1 MLRLVI
7 DDKIPFIREA
17 AARLGECIFLPGAAI
32 TADDV
37 READVLITRTR
48 TQVNRALLEGSKVQL
63 VVTATIGHDHIDKAY
78 LAEKGIAWHNC
89 PGCNARSV
97 AQYVRNSLWIAA
109 AEGCFA
115 EGESSSC
122 TTGGTLATNV
132 GTLGAGESSSST
144 NKGTLGENMGALGA
158 EKNSFGANRP
168 TTDKNLGSSPHST
181 AHNVA
186 HSKAF
191 DSTNAPFCAT
201 LRGLTVGIVGVGH
214 VGTAVAEILAAEG
227 CRVLRCDPPK
237 GEPHTLADLAREA
250 DVISLHTPLTFEG
263 EHATFHLADRA
274 FFESLQR
281 CRVFINAARGECA
294 DTAAVEWALSE
305 GKIRAA
311 VIDTWENE
319 PHISTSLLR
328 AALIATPHVAGYSA
342 DGKANGT
349 RMSLEAVARHFGLDA
364 HFDIPAPA
372 LPAGFVYGALPTTL
386 THRLPERALAQLRLY
401 NPLTDTERLRAAP
414 EDFEQQRGN
423 YPLRREEIR

>member
-48 TQVNRALLEGSKVQL
+48 TQVNRALLDGSKVQL

-115 EGESSSC
+115 EWESSSC

-132 GTLGAGESSSST
+132 GTLA
-144 NKGTLGENMGALGA
+144 ENMGALGA

-186 HSKAF
+186 CSKTF
-191 DSTNAPFCAT
+191 DPTSAQFCAT

-214 VGTAVAEILAAEG
+214 VGTAVTEILAAEG

-263 EHATFHLADRA
+263 EHATFHLADRI

-281 CRVFINAARGECA
+281 CRVFVNAARGECA

-319 PHISTSLLR
+319 PHISASLLR
-328 AALIATPHVAGYSA
+328 DALIATPHVAGYSA

-364 HFDIPAPA
+364 HFDIPTPA
-372 LPAGFVYGALPTTL
+372 LPADFVYGALPTTL
-386 THRLPERALAQLRLY
+386 SHRLPERALAQLRLY

-414 EDFEQQRGN
+414 EDFELQRGN

>member
-17 AARLGECIFLPGAAI
+17 AARLGECVFLPGAAI

-37 READVLITRTR
+37 REANVLITRTR

-97 AQYVRNSLWIAA
+97 AQYVRNSLWIAVA
-109 AEGCFA
+109 RGCFFTHR
-115 EGESSSC
+115 
-122 TTGGTLATNV
+122 TTAD
-132 GTLGAGESSSST
+132 E
-144 NKGTLGENMGALGA
+144 
-158 EKNSFGANRP
+158 
-168 TTDKNLGSSPHST
+168 NLGNLCDST
-181 AHNVA
+181 AHNFA
-186 HSKAF
+186 FSKHSDPTSAQ
-191 DSTNAPFCAT
+191 FCAT
-201 LRGLTVGIVGVGH
+201 LSGLTVGIVGVGH
-214 VGTAVAEILAAEG
+214 VGTAVAEMLEAEG

-250 DVISLHTPLTFEG
+250 DVISLHTPLTREG

-281 CRVFINAARGECA
+281 CRVFVNAARGECA
-294 DTAAVEWALSE
+294 DTAAVEWALAE

-319 PHISTSLLR
+319 PHISASLLR
-328 AALIATPHVAGYSA
+328 DALIATPHVAGYSA

-364 HFDIPAPA
+364 HFDIAAPA
-372 LPAGFVYGALPTTL
+372 LPAGFVYGALPTVL
-386 THRLPERALAQLRLY
+386 AEHLPERALAQLRLY
-401 NPLTDTERLRAAP
+401 NPLTDTERLRTTP
-414 EDFEQQRGN
+414 EDFELQRGN

>member
-48 TQVNRALLEGSKVQL
+48 TQVNRALLDGSKVQL

-89 PGCNARSV
+89 PGCNAHSV

-122 TTGGTLATNV
+122 TTEGNLATNV
-132 GTLGAGESSSST
+132 D
-144 NKGTLGENMGALGA
+144 ALGA
-158 EKNSFGANRP
+158 EKSSFGAKRP
-168 TTDKNLGSSPHST
+168 TTDKNLGNFHDST

-191 DSTNAPFCAT
+191 DPMSAPFCAT
-201 LRGLTVGIVGVGH
+201 LSGLTVGIVGVGH

-237 GEPHTLADLAREA
+237 GEPHMLVDLAREA

-263 EHATFHLADRA
+263 EHVTFHLADRS

-281 CRVFINAARGECA
+281 CRVFVNAARGECA

-319 PHISTSLLR
+319 PHISASLLR
-328 AALIATPHVAGYSA
+328 DALIATPHVAGYSA

-372 LPAGFVYGALPTTL
+372 LPAGFVYGTLPTTL

>member
-17 AARLGECIFLPGAAI
+17 AACLGECVFLPGAAI

-109 AEGCFA
+109 AEGCF
-115 EGESSSC
+115 
-122 TTGGTLATNV
+122 
-132 GTLGAGESSSST
+132 
-144 NKGTLGENMGALGA
+144 
-158 EKNSFGANRP
+158 GANRP
-168 TTDKNLGSSPHST
+168 TTDKNLDNLPHST

-186 HSKAF
+186 CSKAF
-191 DSTNAPFCAT
+191 DPTSASFCAT

-237 GEPHTLADLAREA
+237 GEPHTLADLACEA

-281 CRVFINAARGECA
+281 CRVFVNAARGECA

-319 PHISTSLLR
+319 PHISASLLR
-328 AALIATPHVAGYSA
+328 DALIATPHVAGYSA

-372 LPAGFVYGALPTTL
+372 LPADFVYGALPTTL

-414 EDFEQQRGN
+414 ENFELQRGN

>member
-109 AEGCFA
+109 AEGCF
-115 EGESSSC
+115 GEKAPTSTTNLNSGSQKSKHNFDSSESFASSS
-122 TTGGTLATNV
+122 AQ
-132 GTLGAGESSSST
+132 
-144 NKGTLGENMGALGA
+144 
-158 EKNSFGANRP
+158 R
-168 TTDKNLGSSPHST
+168 
-181 AHNVA
+181 
-186 HSKAF
+186 
-191 DSTNAPFCAT
+191 CAT
-201 LRGLTVGIVGVGH
+201 LSGLTVGIVGVGH

-319 PHISTSLLR
+319 PHISASLLR
-328 AALIATPHVAGYSA
+328 DALIATPHVAGYSA

-349 RMSLEAVARHFGLDA
+349 RMSLEAVARHFGLDT
-364 HFDIPAPA
+364 HFDIPTPA

-401 NPLTDTERLRAAP
+401 NPLTATERLRAAP
-414 EDFEQQRGN
+414 EDFELQRGN

>member
-17 AARLGECIFLPGAAI
+17 AVRLGECVFLPGAAI

-115 EGESSSC
+115 EGEGC
-122 TTGGTLATNV
+122 FDTDERRFEANERDF
-132 GTLGAGESSSST
+132 AADERAFST
-144 NKGTLGENMGALGA
+144 NEGECA
-158 EKNSFGANRP
+158 ANVP
-168 TTDKNLGSSPHST
+168 TTDKNLGKLPHST
-181 AHNVA
+181 THNVA
-186 HSKAF
+186 CSKAF
-191 DSTNAPFCAT
+191 DPTNAPFCAT

-294 DTAAVEWALSE
+294 DTTAVEWALSE

-319 PHISTSLLR
+319 PHISASLLR
-328 AALIATPHVAGYSA
+328 DALIATPHVAGYSA

-372 LPAGFVYGALPTTL
+372 LPTDFVYGALPTTL
-386 THRLPERALAQLRLY
+386 SHRLPERALAQLRLY

-414 EDFEQQRGN
+414 EDFELQRGN

>member
-109 AEGCFA
+109 AEGCFDEKA
-115 EGESSSC
+115 PTSTTNLNSGSQKSKHNFDSSESFASSSAQRC
-122 TTGGTLATNV
+122 
-132 GTLGAGESSSST
+132 
-144 NKGTLGENMGALGA
+144 
-158 EKNSFGANRP
+158 ANLS
-168 TTDKNLGSSPHST
+168 D
-181 AHNVA
+181 
-186 HSKAF
+186 
-191 DSTNAPFCAT
+191 
-201 LRGLTVGIVGVGH
+201 LTVGIVGVGH

-294 DTAAVEWALSE
+294 DTSAVEWALSE
-305 GKIRAA
+305 GKIRAS

-319 PHISTSLLR
+319 PHISASLLR

-372 LPAGFVYGALPTTL
+372 LPADFVYGALPTTL

>member
-115 EGESSSC
+115 ERESSSC

-132 GTLGAGESSSST
+132 GTLGAGKS
-144 NKGTLGENMGALGA
+144 
-158 EKNSFGANRP
+158 SFGANRP

-181 AHNVA
+181 THNVA
-186 HSKAF
+186 CSKAF
-191 DSTNAPFCAT
+191 DPTNAPFCVT

-214 VGTAVAEILAAEG
+214 VGTAVAEILATEG

-319 PHISTSLLR
+319 PHISASLLR
-328 AALIATPHVAGYSA
+328 DALIATPHVAGYSA

-349 RMSLEAVARHFGLDA
+349 RMSLEAVARLFGLDA

-372 LPAGFVYGALPTTL
+372 LPADFVYGALPTTL

-401 NPLTDTERLRAAP
+401 NPLTDTELLRAAP
-414 EDFEQQRGN
+414 EDFELQRGN

>member
-17 AARLGECIFLPGAAI
+17 AARLGECVFLPGAAI

-89 PGCNARSV
+89 PGCNAHSV

-109 AEGCFA
+109 AEGCF
-115 EGESSSC
+115 
-122 TTGGTLATNV
+122 GTNC
-132 GTLGAGESSSST
+132 
-144 NKGTLGENMGALGA
+144 
-158 EKNSFGANRP
+158 P
-168 TTDKNLGSSPHST
+168 TADENLGNLCDST
-181 AHNVA
+181 AHNFVFSK
-186 HSKAF
+186 HS
-191 DSTNAPFCAT
+191 DPTNAPFCAT

-319 PHISTSLLR
+319 PHISASLLR
-328 AALIATPHVAGYSA
+328 DALITTPHVAGYSA

>member
-48 TQVNRALLEGSKVQL
+48 TQVNRALLDGSKVQL

-115 EGESSSC
+115 EWESSSC

-132 GTLGAGESSSST
+132 GTLA
-144 NKGTLGENMGALGA
+144 ENMDALGA
-158 EKNSFGANRP
+158 GKSRFGAKRP
-168 TTDKNLGSSPHST
+168 TTDKNLGNLPHST

-191 DSTNAPFCAT
+191 DPPSAPFCAT

-319 PHISTSLLR
+319 PHISASLLR
-328 AALIATPHVAGYSA
+328 DALIATPHVAGYSA

-349 RMSLEAVARHFGLDA
+349 RMSLEAVARHFGLDT
-364 HFDIPAPA
+364 HFDIPTPA

-414 EDFEQQRGN
+414 EDFELQRGN

>member
-89 PGCNARSV
+89 PGCNAHSV

-109 AEGCFA
+109 AEGCF
-115 EGESSSC
+115 
-122 TTGGTLATNV
+122 
-132 GTLGAGESSSST
+132 
-144 NKGTLGENMGALGA
+144 
-158 EKNSFGANRP
+158 GANRP
-168 TTDKNLGSSPHST
+168 TTDKNLDNLPHST

-186 HSKAF
+186 CSKAF
-191 DSTNAPFCAT
+191 DPTSAPFCAT

-281 CRVFINAARGECA
+281 CRVFINAARGECT

-319 PHISTSLLR
+319 PHISASLLR

-372 LPAGFVYGALPTTL
+372 LPAEFSYGALPTTL

-414 EDFEQQRGN
+414 EDFELQRGN

>member
-115 EGESSSC
+115 ERESSSC

-132 GTLGAGESSSST
+132 GTLG
-144 NKGTLGENMGALGA
+144 ENMGALGENMGTLGA
-158 EKNSFGANRP
+158 GKSSFGANRP

-181 AHNVA
+181 THNVA
-186 HSKAF
+186 CSKAF
-191 DSTNAPFCAT
+191 DPTNAPFCVT

-214 VGTAVAEILAAEG
+214 VGTAVAEILATEG

-319 PHISTSLLR
+319 PHISASLLR
-328 AALIATPHVAGYSA
+328 DALIATPHVAGYSA

-364 HFDIPAPA
+364 HFDIPTPA
-372 LPAGFVYGALPTTL
+372 LPADFVYGALPTTL

-401 NPLTDTERLRAAP
+401 NPLTDCERLRAAP

>member
-17 AARLGECIFLPGAAI
+17 AARLGECVFLPGAAI

-109 AEGCFA
+109 AEGCF
-115 EGESSSC
+115 
-122 TTGGTLATNV
+122 
-132 GTLGAGESSSST
+132 
-144 NKGTLGENMGALGA
+144 
-158 EKNSFGANRP
+158 GANCP
-168 TTDKNLGSSPHST
+168 TADENLGNLCDST
-181 AHNVA
+181 THNTVF
-186 HSKAF
+186 SKAF
-191 DSTNAPFCAT
+191 DPTNAPFCAT

-294 DTAAVEWALSE
+294 DTTAVEWALSE
-305 GKIRAA
+305 EKIRAA

-319 PHISTSLLR
+319 PHISASLLR

-372 LPAGFVYGALPTTL
+372 LPAEFSYGELPTTL

>member
-32 TADDV
+32 SADDV

-48 TQVNRALLEGSKVQL
+48 TQVNRALLDGSKVQL

-109 AEGCFA
+109 AEGCFDEKA
-115 EGESSSC
+115 PTSTTNLNSGSQKSKHNFDSSESFASSSAQRC
-122 TTGGTLATNV
+122 
-132 GTLGAGESSSST
+132 
-144 NKGTLGENMGALGA
+144 
-158 EKNSFGANRP
+158 AN
-168 TTDKNLGSSPHST
+168 LS
-181 AHNVA
+181 
-186 HSKAF
+186 
-191 DSTNAPFCAT
+191 
-201 LRGLTVGIVGVGH
+201 GLTVGIVGVGH

-294 DTAAVEWALSE
+294 DTAALEWALSE

-319 PHISTSLLR
+319 PHISASLLS

-349 RMSLEAVARHFGLDA
+349 RMSLEAVARHFGLDV

>member
-17 AARLGECIFLPGAAI
+17 AARLGECIFLPGAAM
-32 TADDV
+32 TADDL

-48 TQVNRALLEGSKVQL
+48 TQVNRALLDGSKVQL

-78 LAEKGIAWHNC
+78 LAEKDIAWHNC

-109 AEGCFA
+109 AKGC
-115 EGESSSC
+115 
-122 TTGGTLATNV
+122 
-132 GTLGAGESSSST
+132 
-144 NKGTLGENMGALGA
+144 
-158 EKNSFGANRP
+158 FGANCP
-168 TTDKNLGSSPHST
+168 TADENLDNSPHST
-181 AHNVA
+181 THNVA
-186 HSKAF
+186 CSKTF
-191 DSTNAPFCAT
+191 DPRNAPFCAT

-263 EHATFHLADRA
+263 EHATFHLADRS
-274 FFESLQR
+274 FFENLQR

-319 PHISTSLLR
+319 PHISVSLLR

-372 LPAGFVYGALPTTL
+372 LPAEFSYGTLPTTL

-401 NPLTDTERLRAAP
+401 NPLTDTDRLRAAP

>member
-109 AEGCFA
+109 AEGCF
-115 EGESSSC
+115 
-122 TTGGTLATNV
+122 
-132 GTLGAGESSSST
+132 
-144 NKGTLGENMGALGA
+144 
-158 EKNSFGANRP
+158 GANCP
-168 TTDKNLGSSPHST
+168 TTDKNLGNLPHST

-186 HSKAF
+186 YSKAF
-191 DSTNAPFCAT
+191 DPTNASFCAT

-263 EHATFHLADRA
+263 EHATFHLADRS

-281 CRVFINAARGECA
+281 CRVFVNAARGECA

-319 PHISTSLLR
+319 PHISASLLR

-386 THRLPERALAQLRLY
+386 SHRLPERALAQLRLY

>member
-48 TQVNRALLEGSKVQL
+48 TQVNRALLDGSKVQL

-89 PGCNARSV
+89 PGCNAHSV

-109 AEGCFA
+109 AEGCF
-115 EGESSSC
+115 
-122 TTGGTLATNV
+122 
-132 GTLGAGESSSST
+132 
-144 NKGTLGENMGALGA
+144 
-158 EKNSFGANRP
+158 GANRP
-168 TTDKNLGSSPHST
+168 TSDKNLGNLPHST
-181 AHNVA
+181 THNVA
-186 HSKAF
+186 YSKAF
-191 DSTNAPFCAT
+191 DPTNASFCAT

-263 EHATFHLADRA
+263 EHATFHLADRS

-281 CRVFINAARGECA
+281 CRVFVNAARGECA

-319 PHISTSLLR
+319 PHISASLLR

-386 THRLPERALAQLRLY
+386 SHRLPERALAQLRLY

>member
-78 LAEKGIAWHNC
+78 LAEKGITWHNC

-109 AEGCFA
+109 AEGCF
-115 EGESSSC
+115 
-122 TTGGTLATNV
+122 
-132 GTLGAGESSSST
+132 
-144 NKGTLGENMGALGA
+144 
-158 EKNSFGANRP
+158 GANCP
-168 TTDKNLGSSPHST
+168 TADENLDNLPHST

-186 HSKAF
+186 CSKAF
-191 DSTNAPFCAT
+191 DPTNAPFCAT

-263 EHATFHLADRA
+263 EHTTFHLADRS

-281 CRVFINAARGECA
+281 CRVFVNAARGECA
-294 DTAAVEWALSE
+294 NTAAVEWALSE

-319 PHISTSLLR
+319 PHISASLLR

-372 LPAGFVYGALPTTL
+372 LPAEFSYGALPTTL

-414 EDFEQQRGN
+414 EDFELQRGN

>member
-17 AARLGECIFLPGAAI
+17 AARLGECVFLPGAAI

-109 AEGCFA
+109 AEGCF
-115 EGESSSC
+115 
-122 TTGGTLATNV
+122 
-132 GTLGAGESSSST
+132 
-144 NKGTLGENMGALGA
+144 
-158 EKNSFGANRP
+158 GANCP
-168 TTDKNLGSSPHST
+168 TADENLGNLCDST

-186 HSKAF
+186 CSKAF
-191 DSTNAPFCAT
+191 DPTNAPFCAT

-319 PHISTSLLR
+319 PHISASLLR
-328 AALIATPHVAGYSA
+328 DALIATPHVAGYSA

-349 RMSLEAVARHFGLDA
+349 RMSLEAIARHFGLDA

-372 LPAGFVYGALPTTL
+372 LPAEFSYGALPTTI

-414 EDFEQQRGN
+414 EDFELQRGN

>member
-17 AARLGECIFLPGAAI
+17 AARLGECVFLPGAAI

-132 GTLGAGESSSST
+132 GTLA
-144 NKGTLGENMGALGA
+144 ENMDALGA
-158 EKNSFGANRP
+158 GKSRFGAKRP
-168 TTDKNLGSSPHST
+168 TTDKNLGNLPHST

-191 DSTNAPFCAT
+191 DPLSAPFCAT
-201 LRGLTVGIVGVGH
+201 LSGLTVGIVGVGH

-319 PHISTSLLR
+319 PHISASLLR
-328 AALIATPHVAGYSA
+328 DALIATPHVAGYSA

-349 RMSLEAVARHFGLDA
+349 RMSLEAVAHHFGLDA
-364 HFDIPAPA
+364 HFDIPTPA
-372 LPAGFVYGALPTTL
+372 LPADFAYGALPTTL

-401 NPLTDTERLRAAP
+401 NPLTDTERLRTAP

>member
-17 AARLGECIFLPGAAI
+17 AARLGECIFLPGAAM
-32 TADDV
+32 TADDL

-48 TQVNRALLEGSKVQL
+48 TQVNRALLDGSKVQL

-78 LAEKGIAWHNC
+78 LAEKDIAWHNC

-109 AEGCFA
+109 AKGC
-115 EGESSSC
+115 
-122 TTGGTLATNV
+122 
-132 GTLGAGESSSST
+132 
-144 NKGTLGENMGALGA
+144 
-158 EKNSFGANRP
+158 FGANRP
-168 TTDKNLGSSPHST
+168 TTNKNLGKLPHST

-191 DSTNAPFCAT
+191 DPMSAPFCAT
-201 LRGLTVGIVGVGH
+201 LSGLTVGVVGVGH

-319 PHISTSLLR
+319 PHISASLMR
-328 AALIATPHVAGYSA
+328 DALIATPHVAGYSA

-364 HFDIPAPA
+364 HFDIPAPT
-372 LPAGFVYGALPTTL
+372 LPAEFSYGALPTTL

-401 NPLTDTERLRAAP
+401 NPLTDTDRLRAAP

>member
-109 AEGCFA
+109 AEGCF
-115 EGESSSC
+115 
-122 TTGGTLATNV
+122 
-132 GTLGAGESSSST
+132 
-144 NKGTLGENMGALGA
+144 
-158 EKNSFGANRP
+158 GANRP
-168 TTDKNLGSSPHST
+168 TTDKNLDNLPHST

-186 HSKAF
+186 CSKAF
-191 DSTNAPFCAT
+191 DPTSASFCAT

-281 CRVFINAARGECA
+281 CRVFVNAARGECA
-294 DTAAVEWALSE
+294 NTAAVEWALSE

-319 PHISTSLLR
+319 PHISASLLR

-372 LPAGFVYGALPTTL
+372 LPAEFSYGALPTTL

>member
-1 MLRLVI
+1 M
-7 DDKIPFIREA
+7 
-17 AARLGECIFLPGAAI
+17 
-32 TADDV
+32 
-37 READVLITRTR
+37 
-48 TQVNRALLEGSKVQL
+48 
-63 VVTATIGHDHIDKAY
+63 
-78 LAEKGIAWHNC
+78 
-89 PGCNARSV
+89 

-109 AEGCFA
+109 AEGCF
-115 EGESSSC
+115 
-122 TTGGTLATNV
+122 
-132 GTLGAGESSSST
+132 
-144 NKGTLGENMGALGA
+144 
-158 EKNSFGANRP
+158 GANRP
-168 TTDKNLGSSPHST
+168 TSDKNLGNLPHST
-181 AHNVA
+181 THNVA
-186 HSKAF
+186 YSKAF
-191 DSTNAPFCAT
+191 DPTNASFCAT

-281 CRVFINAARGECA
+281 CRVFINAARGECT

-319 PHISTSLLR
+319 PHISASLLR
-328 AALIATPHVAGYSA
+328 DALIATPHVAGYSA

-372 LPAGFVYGALPTTL
+372 LPAEFSYGALPTTL
-386 THRLPERALAQLRLY
+386 SHRLPERALAQLRLY

>member
-17 AARLGECIFLPGAAI
+17 ATRLGECIFLPGAAI

-109 AEGCFA
+109 AEGCF
-115 EGESSSC
+115 
-122 TTGGTLATNV
+122 
-132 GTLGAGESSSST
+132 
-144 NKGTLGENMGALGA
+144 
-158 EKNSFGANRP
+158 GANRP
-168 TTDKNLGSSPHST
+168 TTDKNLDNLPHST

-186 HSKAF
+186 YSKAF
-191 DSTNAPFCAT
+191 DPTSASFCAT

-227 CRVLRCDPPK
+227 CRLLRCDPPK

-281 CRVFINAARGECA
+281 CRVFINAARGECT

-319 PHISTSLLR
+319 PHISASLLR

-372 LPAGFVYGALPTTL
+372 LPAEFSYGALPTTL
-386 THRLPERALAQLRLY
+386 SHRLPERALAQLRLY

>member
-7 DDKIPFIREA
+7 DDQIPFIREA

-48 TQVNRALLEGSKVQL
+48 TQVNRALLDGSKVQL

-109 AEGCFA
+109 AEGCF
-115 EGESSSC
+115 
-122 TTGGTLATNV
+122 
-132 GTLGAGESSSST
+132 
-144 NKGTLGENMGALGA
+144 
-158 EKNSFGANRP
+158 GANCP
-168 TTDKNLGSSPHST
+168 TTDKNLGNLPHST
-181 AHNVA
+181 AHNIA
-186 HSKAF
+186 YSKAF
-191 DSTNAPFCAT
+191 DPTSAPFCAT
-201 LRGLTVGIVGVGH
+201 LSGLTVGIVGVGH

-237 GEPHTLADLAREA
+237 GEPHTLVDLAREA

-263 EHATFHLADRA
+263 EHATFHLANRS

-281 CRVFINAARGECA
+281 CRVFVNAARGECA

-319 PHISTSLLR
+319 PHISASLMR
-328 AALIATPHVAGYSA
+328 DALIATPHVAGYSA

-364 HFDIPAPA
+364 HFDIPAPT
-372 LPAGFVYGALPTTL
+372 LPAEFSYGALPTTL

-401 NPLTDTERLRAAP
+401 NPLTDTDRLRAAP

>member
-32 TADDV
+32 TANDV

-48 TQVNRALLEGSKVQL
+48 TQVNRALLKGSKVQL

-109 AEGCFA
+109 AEGCFDEKA
-115 EGESSSC
+115 PTSTTNLNAGSQKSKHNFDSSESFASSS
-122 TTGGTLATNV
+122 AQ
-132 GTLGAGESSSST
+132 
-144 NKGTLGENMGALGA
+144 
-158 EKNSFGANRP
+158 R
-168 TTDKNLGSSPHST
+168 
-181 AHNVA
+181 
-186 HSKAF
+186 
-191 DSTNAPFCAT
+191 CAT
-201 LRGLTVGIVGVGH
+201 LSGLTVGIVGVGH

-263 EHATFHLADRA
+263 EHATFHLADRT

-319 PHISTSLLR
+319 PHISASLLR

-372 LPAGFVYGALPTTL
+372 LPAEFSYGALPTTL
-386 THRLPERALAQLRLY
+386 THRLPELALAQLRLY
-401 NPLTDTERLRAAP
+401 NPLTDTDRLRAAP

-423 YPLRREEIR
+423 YPLRREEFR

>member
-109 AEGCFA
+109 AEGCF
-115 EGESSSC
+115 
-122 TTGGTLATNV
+122 
-132 GTLGAGESSSST
+132 
-144 NKGTLGENMGALGA
+144 
-158 EKNSFGANRP
+158 GANRP
-168 TTDKNLGSSPHST
+168 TTDKNLDNLPHST

-186 HSKAF
+186 YSKAF
-191 DSTNAPFCAT
+191 DPTSASFCAT

-227 CRVLRCDPPK
+227 CRLLRCDPPK

-281 CRVFINAARGECA
+281 CRVFINAARGECT

-319 PHISTSLLR
+319 PHISASLLR

-372 LPAGFVYGALPTTL
+372 LPAEFSYGALPTTL
-386 THRLPERALAQLRLY
+386 SHRLPERALAQLRLY

>member
-7 DDKIPFIREA
+7 DDKIPFIRQA
-17 AARLGECIFLPGAAI
+17 ATRLGECVFLPGAAI

-109 AEGCFA
+109 AEGCF
-115 EGESSSC
+115 
-122 TTGGTLATNV
+122 GTNC
-132 GTLGAGESSSST
+132 
-144 NKGTLGENMGALGA
+144 
-158 EKNSFGANRP
+158 P
-168 TTDKNLGSSPHST
+168 TADENLGNLCDST
-181 AHNVA
+181 AHNFVFSK
-186 HSKAF
+186 HS
-191 DSTNAPFCAT
+191 DPTNAPFCAT

-214 VGTAVAEILAAEG
+214 VGTAVAEMLAAEG
-227 CRVLRCDPPK
+227 CHVLRCDPPK

-319 PHISTSLLR
+319 PHISASLLR
-328 AALIATPHVAGYSA
+328 DALIATPHVAGYSA

-372 LPAGFVYGALPTTL
+372 LPTDFVYGALPTTL
-386 THRLPERALAQLRLY
+386 SHRLPERALAQLRLY

>member
-17 AARLGECIFLPGAAI
+17 AARLGECVFLPGAAI

-37 READVLITRTR
+37 REANVLITRTR

-109 AEGCFA
+109 AEGCFT

-122 TTGGTLATNV
+122 TNGGTLATN
-132 GTLGAGESSSST
+132 G
-144 NKGTLGENMGALGA
+144 GALGA
-158 EKNSFGANRP
+158 EKRSFGANRP
-168 TTDKNLGSSPHST
+168 TTDKNLGNLPHST

-186 HSKAF
+186 CLKTF
-191 DSTNAPFCAT
+191 DPTSAQFCAT
-201 LRGLTVGIVGVGH
+201 LSGLTVGVVGVGH

-250 DVISLHTPLTFEG
+250 DVISLHTPLTREG
-263 EHATFHLADRA
+263 EHATFHLADHA
-274 FFESLQR
+274 FFESLER

-319 PHISTSLLR
+319 PHISASLLR
-328 AALIATPHVAGYSA
+328 DALIATPHVAGYSA

-372 LPAGFVYGALPTTL
+372 LPADFVYGALPTTL
-386 THRLPERALAQLRLY
+386 SHRLPERALAQLRLY

>member
-109 AEGCFA
+109 AEGCF
-115 EGESSSC
+115 
-122 TTGGTLATNV
+122 
-132 GTLGAGESSSST
+132 
-144 NKGTLGENMGALGA
+144 
-158 EKNSFGANRP
+158 GANCP
-168 TTDKNLGSSPHST
+168 TTDKNLGNLPHST

-186 HSKAF
+186 CSKAF
-191 DSTNAPFCAT
+191 DPTSASFCAT

-263 EHATFHLADRA
+263 EHATFHLADRS

-281 CRVFINAARGECA
+281 CRVFVNAARGECA

-319 PHISTSLLR
+319 PHISASLLR

-386 THRLPERALAQLRLY
+386 SHRLPERALAQLRLY